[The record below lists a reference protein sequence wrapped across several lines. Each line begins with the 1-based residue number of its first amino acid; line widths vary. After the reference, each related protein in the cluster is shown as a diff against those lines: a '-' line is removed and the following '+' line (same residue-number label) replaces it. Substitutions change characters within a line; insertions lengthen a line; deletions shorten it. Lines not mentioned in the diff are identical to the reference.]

1 MPAIAAWRTP
11 RRGEAAHKQ
20 AFVQGGKTSSPVKN
34 SRGGRSAVSDEA
46 VKFENRRPTVPNP
59 DFLTL
64 FIQRWCGLHLE
75 GTFNS
80 DRLRPV
86 VWRNPEPAS

>member
-1 MPAIAAWRTP
+1 VLSLTKP
-11 RRGEAAHKQ
+11 
-20 AFVQGGKTSSPVKN
+20 SSLKIDDL
-34 SRGGRSAVSDEA
+34 RFLA
-46 VKFENRRPTVPNP
+46 NP